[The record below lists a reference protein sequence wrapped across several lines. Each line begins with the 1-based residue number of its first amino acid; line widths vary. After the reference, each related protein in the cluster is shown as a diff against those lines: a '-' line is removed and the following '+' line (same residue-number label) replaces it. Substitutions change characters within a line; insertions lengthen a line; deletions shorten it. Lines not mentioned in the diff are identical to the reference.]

1 MSPTLW
7 CLLELKEGSHET
19 GLTGLHVALT
29 GECDPG
35 LGLLW
40 GGGQKLPRQG
50 NVEAPCSHGRNL

>member
-29 GECDPG
+29 GECDPA
-35 LGLLW
+35 W
-40 GGGQKLPRQG
+40 
-50 NVEAPCSHGRNL
+50 ACSGVVARNCLDREM